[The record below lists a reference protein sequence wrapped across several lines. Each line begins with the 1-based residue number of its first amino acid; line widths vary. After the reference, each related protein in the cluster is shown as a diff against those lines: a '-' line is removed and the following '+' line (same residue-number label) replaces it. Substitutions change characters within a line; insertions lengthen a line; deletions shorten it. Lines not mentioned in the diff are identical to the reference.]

1 MCTNHFNQHRIFY
14 TVTSGTVNESWSAS
28 VANVSECKRWWEDNC
43 RKTSMCSHVIQCN
56 LTFSLSSPSE
66 ILVTEL
72 DQSKATT

>member
-1 MCTNHFNQHRIFY
+1 MYKPFQQTHRISY
-14 TVTSGTVNESWSAS
+14 TVMSETVNESWSARQ
-28 VANVSECKRWWEDNC
+28 AYVSECKSWWEDNC
-43 RKTSMCSHVIQCN
+43 RRTSMCSHVIQCN